1 MSAPTLLD
9 HLPVQRA
16 LTNPATRTWLR
27 DMLTSAA
34 ERDPVDVL
42 DDLDEARSL
51 VHSYFQMLAR
61 LHVPI
66 LAQEKPDG
74 R

>member
-1 MSAPTLLD
+1 MSAPTLLN

-16 LTNPATRTWLR
+16 LTDPATRTWLR
-27 DMLTSAA
+27 DLLTSAA

-51 VHSYFQMLAR
+51 VNSYFQLLAR
-61 LHVPI
+61 LHIP
-66 LAQEKPDG
+66 LLPQEKPDG